1 MEQTNTDIY
10 RQRALEAQYHIWHP
24 KLKHLCFK
32 STTVKLSR
40 LFTHKYLLADGVYQP
55 EDDPEY
61 SEQSDEESETDKNHL
76 LPEEK

>member
-1 MEQTNTDIY
+1 MI
-10 RQRALEAQYHIWHP
+10 
-24 KLKHLCFK
+24 
-32 STTVKLSR
+32 KLSR

-61 SEQSDEESETDKNHL
+61 SEQSDEESETDEKHL